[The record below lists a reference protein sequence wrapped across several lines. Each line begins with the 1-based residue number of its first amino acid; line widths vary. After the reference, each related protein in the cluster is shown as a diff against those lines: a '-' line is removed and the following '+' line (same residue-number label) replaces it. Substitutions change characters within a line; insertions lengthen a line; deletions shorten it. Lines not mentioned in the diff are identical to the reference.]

1 MLTTAFTAG
10 RRFTFC
16 CAATAR
22 GHRHLFPRT
31 FLSYR
36 RPRRHDACTR
46 HRTRRTG
53 FVTLLRARRSALRRA
68 ARRLCGAQAGQRG
81 DDISP
86 GDEAG
91 QRGDQWKRHWRCP
104 PRRQRR
110 RPPTCRQ
117 RRRPPTC
124 QLVRATWA
132 AQCHVP
138 GHRAI
143 LARGQIL
150 IKGGGCNYLGYLP
163 DGMLDDA
170 RGRESTMH
178 ARAPL
183 AATQPPNQL
192 RQMWQSWQGLILQ
205 KCR

>member
-1 MLTTAFTAG
+1 MMHARVIVRAAPVSSHFSELAAVLIGMQVLTTAPSLPTG
-10 RRFTFC
+10 
-16 CAATAR
+16 
-22 GHRHLFPRT
+22 
-31 FLSYR
+31 
-36 RPRRHDACTR
+36 
-46 HRTRRTG
+46 TRRTC

-150 IKGGGCNYLGYLP
+150 IMGGGVTTLGTCP
-163 DGMLDDA
+163 MA
-170 RGRESTMH
+170 CSTMPEAGRAHH
-178 ARAPL
+178 ARTPL

-192 RQMWQSWQGLILQ
+192 RQMWQSWQCLILQ